1 MNTQP
6 AKEGRVRSPYESLR
20 LQGSIRVMIIGY
32 GVAGL
37 SLLLF
42 RHAPVVAGGSTSRNV
57 LYMVLIGLALQAL
70 LFIVRT
76 VTARY
81 ERAVGLEGYFSPLA
95 VYVFEL
101 AVDAV
106 TVFLF
111 AWATYRGL
119 LAFAHDL

>member
-1 MNTQP
+1 MTMQP
-6 AKEGRVRSPYESLR
+6 AKEGRARSPYESLR

-42 RHAPVVAGGSTSRNV
+42 RQGPAAAEGSLSRSV
-57 LYMVLIGLALQAL
+57 LYTLLTGLALQAL

-81 ERAVGLEGYFSPLA
+81 ERALGLDGYFSPLA
-95 VYVFEL
+95 IYLFEL
-101 AVDAV
+101 IVDAV

-119 LAFAHDL
+119 LAFTYDL

>member
-1 MNTQP
+1 MP
-6 AKEGRVRSPYESLR
+6 GRSTDNARPYEHLR
-20 LQGSIRVMIIGY
+20 LQGSIRAVIIGY

-42 RHAPVVAGGSTSRNV
+42 RHGPVAPASPMPRQLLYV
-57 LYMVLIGLALQAL
+57 LLTGLALQAL

-81 ERAVGLEGYFSPLA
+81 ERAAGLEGYLSPLV
-95 VYVFEL
+95 VYIFEL
-101 AVDAV
+101 IVDAV

-119 LAFAHDL
+119 LAFANDL

>member
-1 MNTQP
+1 MTPQP
-6 AKEGRVRSPYESLR
+6 AKEGRARSPYESLR

-42 RHAPVVAGGSTSRNV
+42 RQGPVTADGSLSRSV
-57 LYMVLIGLALQAL
+57 LYSLLTGLALQAL
-70 LFIVRT
+70 LFIVRAA
-76 VTARY
+76 TARY
-81 ERAVGLEGYFSPLA
+81 ERAIGLEGHLSPLA
-95 VYVFEL
+95 IYVFEL
-101 AVDAV
+101 IVDAV
-106 TVFLF
+106 TVFFF